1 MLGYIGAAFLGW
13 SLGANDSANTFGT
26 AVGTRMISARLA
38 VVLIAVFVIIGA
50 TMQGAAGV
58 ETIHQLSHQ
67 TSLTAVVSSFSAAL
81 TVTLMTIL
89 KLPVSTSQAV
99 VGAILGVGLAA
110 KSDVA
115 WQKLIKVVACWIGT
129 PIGAILFSFVI
140 YYVLRTAIRLWR
152 PSIFVYDPFMR
163 WALIICGCYSAYAL
177 GANNVANVTAV
188 FAGDIGVQ
196 TATILGGVCIAGGA
210 LTFGHTVMRTVG
222 KGVVKLDAF
231 SALVCVLSLALTVH
245 VYAMVGVP
253 VSTSQGII
261 GAVLGIGFIKGL
273 QTVNGRMLRRV
284 CLGWLATPFVAAGV
298 GALIFTLS
306 RIELR
311 P

>member
-26 AVGTRMISARLA
+26 AVSARMLSVRLA

-50 TMQGAAGV
+50 AMQGAAGV
-58 ETIHQLSHQ
+58 ETIHKLSHQ

-99 VGAILGVGLAA
+99 VGAILGVGVAS

-115 WQKLIKVVACWIGT
+115 WQKLIKVLACWIGT
-129 PIGAILFSFVI
+129 PIGALLFSVVI
-140 YYVLRTAIRLWR
+140 YHSLRTVLRLWR
-152 PSIFVYDPFMR
+152 PSIYVYDPFMR

-188 FAGDIGVQ
+188 FVGEISVQ
-196 TATILGGVCIAGGA
+196 AATILGGICIAAGA
-210 LTFGHTVMRTVG
+210 LTFGHNVMRTVG
-222 KGVVKLDAF
+222 KGIVMLDSF
-231 SALVCVLSLALTVH
+231 SALVCVLAMAVTVH

-261 GAVLGIGFIKGL
+261 GAVLGVGFIKGL

-284 CLGWLATPFVAAGV
+284 CMGWLATPFVAAAV

-306 RIELR
+306 V
-311 P
+311 